1 MAACKEIINAEKIHS
16 MRKFDQMN
24 HNQNIKTLV
33 TDSNYSS
40 MSGCN
45 KNFSTTRYK
54 VRQNPIRD
62 MLSCKIDLIQQS
74 KGYVFEFIYRSALLL
89 WNTELRPPKK
99 VTDLNDESDSGPE
112 FDADVMIY

>member
-1 MAACKEIINAEKIHS
+1 MSCCNEIRNAEKIHS

-24 HNQNIKTLV
+24 HAASNVKTLI

-45 KNFSTTRYK
+45 KNFSTMRYK

-89 WNTELRPPKK
+89 WNTELRPPKNN
-99 VTDLNDESDSGPE
+99 TGDENESDSGPE
-112 FDADVMIY
+112 FDADV